1 MNGIDH
7 VTLLADGKDVAQA
20 MISSGLVEYEKQKN
34 RNRYGKLMGLYETAM
49 SDAKKNRVSWI
60 WTLWFLVT
68 CFQSMQIVYV
78 LIEFSFKVDIPI
90 FQRARFQY
98 GDFTQDDAAE
108 FGFKQ

>member
-1 MNGIDH
+1 
-7 VTLLADGKDVAQA
+7 
-20 MISSGLVEYEKQKN
+20 
-34 RNRYGKLMGLYETAM
+34 
-49 SDAKKNRVSWI
+49 
-60 WTLWFLVT
+60 
-68 CFQSMQIVYV
+68 MQIVYV